1 LNSQKQNNFNS
12 IHIHSSINSG
22 GLVENK
28 LLKPILSFPLSI
40 IYAFLIYAGSIFAQG
55 DNPLVDAVPK
65 DWVKNYQHSDSELD
79 VITVNGYDD
88 FNLGVD
94 FAEPH
99 VSQNPLNPLQY
110 FGAYNI
116 NGAWRTYDGHN
127 WTPSAPAFGTSPN
140 GDPIT
145 TYDGAGNLYYE
156 TMVGGVTGCRVIRS
170 TDNGATWSTPV
181 VAVSGNDKNWMVADQ
196 TTGPYSGYVYTGMTP
211 GNFARTTNLGASW
224 TTTRTFSP
232 QSIPG
237 FMIAIGPNGATNG
250 GSVHVVTNSGTTFAS
265 TYTFY
270 HSTDGGLTFTLK
282 STQNFAGYV
291 GTNVSSRHTVQFMRT
306 RPYPYIAA
314 DQSNGTYRGRFYLV
328 YASNNP
334 AGNGN
339 KPDIFCRYS
348 TDQGTT
354 WSAPITVNDDNPSTG
369 NHQWHPSIWSDTQS
383 GRLFVSWMDTR
394 DTPTSDSAYIYAS
407 YSDNGGVTWA
417 PNQRVSNQK
426 MRICAPGVCSPG
438 SANYMGDYFGTISTN
453 NQALI
458 MWTDFRSGNFGSYV
472 GYFPDFAMTASPN
485 NIIIPQNGGVDYVTI
500 NVPAVKLFTNTAT
513 FSATVSPTPPN
524 GTITLDFPSGNTI
537 STFPGNIPLRIQT
550 SGNVTLG
557 TYTIT
562 IQGNGPNGTPVHR
575 RTVTMDVIVPV
586 ELTSFAATTDKNEAI
601 LTWTTATETNN
612 NGFEIQRKTTG
623 EFERIGFVE
632 GKGTTT
638 EVQNYLF
645 RDKSLFSGSYTYRLK
660 QIDYD
665 GSFAYSPEVEI
676 EIAQPSVFVLGQNY
690 PNPFNPST
698 KIQYSIPNDGNVS
711 LKVYDI
717 LGKEVATLVNE
728 YQQAGTF
735 DVVFDGANL
744 ASGVYYYQLT
754 SGELSDTKK
763 LMLTK

>member
-1 LNSQKQNNFNS
+1 M
-12 IHIHSSINSG
+12 
-22 GLVENK
+22 ENK
-28 LLKPILSFPLSI
+28 LLKPILSLPLLMLFT
-40 IYAFLIYAGSIFAQG
+40 FLLLSGSIFAQG
-55 DNPLVDAVPK
+55 DNPLVDAVPQ
-65 DWVKNYQHSDSELD
+65 DWIPAVIHSDSEED
-79 VITVNGYDD
+79 VITINGFDD

-94 FAEPH
+94 YAEPH
-99 VSQNPLNPLQY
+99 VTQNPLNPLQY

-116 NGAWRTYDGHN
+116 NGAWRTNDGHN

-181 VAVSGNDKNWMVADQ
+181 VAVAGNDKNWMVADQ

-211 GNFARTTNLGASW
+211 GNFARTTNFGASW

-232 QSIPG
+232 QTVPG
-237 FMIAIGPNGATNG
+237 FMIAIGPNGATDG
-250 GSVHVVTNSGTTFAS
+250 GSVYVVTNSGTTFAS

-291 GTNVSSRHTVQFMRT
+291 GTNVSSRNTVQFMRT

-369 NHQWHPSIWSDTQS
+369 NHQWHPSIWCDTQS

-394 DTPTSDSAYIYAS
+394 NTPTSDSAYIYAS

-426 MRICAPGVCSPG
+426 MRICAPGICSSG

-453 NQALI
+453 DQALI
-458 MWTDFRSGNFGSYV
+458 MWTDFRANNFGSYV
-472 GYFPDFAMTASPN
+472 GYFPDFAMTLSTNAV
-485 NIIIPQNGGVDYVTI
+485 IIPNSGGQETVTVS
-500 NVPAVKLFTNTAT
+500 VPAIKLFEEDVVFTA
-513 FSATVSPTPPN
+513 SVSPTPPS
-524 GTITLDFPSGNTI
+524 GTIDLIFPNGNTI
-537 STFPGNIPLRIQT
+537 SNLPGSIPLSIQT

-557 TYTIT
+557 SYTIT
-562 IQGNGPNGTPVHR
+562 VQGTSPGGAPPVHR
-575 RTVTMDVIVPV
+575 RTISLDVIVPV
-586 ELTSFAATTDKNEAI
+586 ELTSFTANTDKNDVI
-601 LTWTTATETNN
+601 LTWNTATEVNN
-612 NGFEIQRKTTG
+612 QGFEIQRKTSG
-623 EFERIGFVE
+623 EYERVGFVE
-632 GKGTTT
+632 GNGTTT
-638 EVQNYLF
+638 EVQNYFF
-645 RDKSLFSGSYTYRLK
+645 RDKDLLSGNYTYRLK
-660 QIDYD
+660 QMDFD

-676 EIAQPSVFVLGQNY
+676 GIDQPSVFVLGQNY

-711 LKVYDI
+711 LIVYDI
-717 LGKEVATLVNE
+717 LGKEVATLVND

-754 SGELSDTKK
+754 SGELSATKK